1 MRSKL
6 LALAVLLGGI
16 LVAARLV
23 ERRTRPD
30 LVDEYGS

>member
-6 LALAVLLGGI
+6 LALAVLLGGA
-16 LVAARLV
+16 LVVARLV

-30 LVDEYGS
+30 LVDEYGN